1 MSSCKLFLS
10 NFNPQVDLSVMII
23 FFYFSIQLDEYLIS
37 FGISFIGSFVVM
49 LSLLHFIISMSSNH
63 AYIQSDSPEYSQE
76 LNAANTIDLGM
87 VEETKM

>member
-1 MSSCKLFLS
+1 
-10 NFNPQVDLSVMII
+10 
-23 FFYFSIQLDEYLIS
+23 
-37 FGISFIGSFVVM
+37 M